1 MNTLLSF
8 NEDLTDIEI
17 ENFVNELD
25 EIVQEQNYMS
35 AFQMAIDKIHEYPT
49 CDKLL
54 YSATLY
60 LDGALFLYSVPEPE
74 QYRETFE
81 TFYKRLSVNE
91 IPEIRD
97 TAISMLIS
105 YARNRGEYSKAEEL
119 INMLP
124 FSTIDRE
131 EQLRKLR
138 KERHRFQQGD
148 LELKNAVTNI
158 SHDLRTPLT
167 AISGYLDLLDNA
179 EKSEEAE
186 RYIKVI
192 RNRTEV
198 LRQLTEELFC
208 YSVVTSPEYD
218 NDVEFVSVNSVLEES
233 ILGFYAVLQERNI
246 TPNISMPENKV
257 FRKVNRAALSRIF
270 SNLLNNAIKYS
281 DGDLNITLNDT
292 GEITFSNTASDLSEV
307 DVKKLFD
314 RFYTVENAR
323 KSTGLGLSIS
333 RILIEQMKGTISAQY
348 KNGKLSICIWLPDVS
363 GD

>member
-1 MNTLLSF
+1 M
-8 NEDLTDIEI
+8 
-17 ENFVNELD
+17 
-25 EIVQEQNYMS
+25 
-35 AFQMAIDKIHEYPT
+35 
-49 CDKLL
+49 
-54 YSATLY
+54 
-60 LDGALFLYSVPEPE
+60 
-74 QYRETFE
+74 
-81 TFYKRLSVNE
+81 
-91 IPEIRD
+91 
-97 TAISMLIS
+97 
-105 YARNRGEYSKAEEL
+105 
-119 INMLP
+119 
-124 FSTIDRE
+124 
-131 EQLRKLR
+131 
-138 KERHRFQQGD
+138 
-148 LELKNAVTNI
+148 
-158 SHDLRTPLT
+158 
-167 AISGYLDLLDNA
+167 
-179 EKSEEAE
+179 
-186 RYIKVI
+186 
-192 RNRTEV
+192 
-198 LRQLTEELFC
+198 
-208 YSVVTSPEYD
+208 
-218 NDVEFVSVNSVLEES
+218 EES

>member
-1 MNTLLSF
+1 MEFWLLVVIGILLIIIFSLVIKLFFVHKTVREIEAQFTERLMTETNTLI
-8 NEDLTDIEI
+8 DISHR
-17 ENFVNELD
+17 N
-25 EIVQEQNYMS
+25 
-35 AFQMAIDKIHEYPT
+35 KIM
-49 CDKLL
+49 CGF
-54 YSATLY
+54 A
-60 LDGALFLYSVPEPE
+60 
-74 QYRETFE
+74 
-81 TFYKRLSVNE
+81 KRLNTE
-91 IPEIRD
+91 
-97 TAISMLIS
+97 
-105 YARNRGEYSKAEEL
+105 
-119 INMLP
+119 
-124 FSTIDRE
+124 
-131 EQLRKLR
+131 LRKLR

-246 TPNISMPENKV
+246 TPNISMTENKV
-257 FRKVNRAALSRIF
+257 IRKVNKAALSRIF
-270 SNLLNNAIKYS
+270 SNLINNAIKYS
-281 DGDLNITLNDT
+281 DGDLDITLTDT
-292 GEITFSNTASDLSEV
+292 GKITFSNTASDLSEV

>member
-1 MNTLLSF
+1 MQNLENAPAVIFRFDFWKISIFSAFVPSILKRQKTPIKTPAIIPAEAAVPVTS
-8 NEDLTDIEI
+8 EI
-17 ENFVNELD
+17 SDSDEPPVFVNAETIAETISVTTDMIKVYQTRFLVANAVSFRNLCQSHP
-25 EIVQEQNYMS
+25 IFRSPFPINRPAKSHCSQLFVLSSFPVSYLFNKTAFYNYNTGKS
-35 AFQMAIDKIHEYPT
+35 
-49 CDKLL
+49 
-54 YSATLY
+54 
-60 LDGALFLYSVPEPE
+60 
-74 QYRETFE
+74 
-81 TFYKRLSVNE
+81 KRL
-91 IPEIRD
+91 P
-97 TAISMLIS
+97 
-105 YARNRGEYSKAEEL
+105 
-119 INMLP
+119 
-124 FSTIDRE
+124 
-131 EQLRKLR
+131 
-138 KERHRFQQGD
+138 
-148 LELKNAVTNI
+148 
-158 SHDLRTPLT
+158 
-167 AISGYLDLLDNA
+167 
-179 EKSEEAE
+179 
-186 RYIKVI
+186 
-192 RNRTEV
+192 
-198 LRQLTEELFC
+198 
-208 YSVVTSPEYD
+208 D

-333 RILIEQMKGTISAQY
+333 RILIEQMKGTISAHY

>member
-1 MNTLLSF
+1 MFTGIIEEIGKVERIQKDTCNCKLSIKASKILEDIHLGDSIAVNGICLTVTCFTRQSFTVDVMNETWNRTALSLLRHR
-8 NEDLTDIEI
+8 N
-17 ENFVNELD
+17 
-25 EIVQEQNYMS
+25 
-35 AFQMAIDKIHEYPT
+35 KIM
-49 CDKLL
+49 CGF
-54 YSATLY
+54 A
-60 LDGALFLYSVPEPE
+60 
-74 QYRETFE
+74 
-81 TFYKRLSVNE
+81 KRLNTE
-91 IPEIRD
+91 
-97 TAISMLIS
+97 
-105 YARNRGEYSKAEEL
+105 
-119 INMLP
+119 
-124 FSTIDRE
+124 
-131 EQLRKLR
+131 LRKLR